1 MTLSRLARTIKAVIL
16 NQDSLTNLRSIE
28 IYYEEEKTWS
38 LPLNLLAQVYQTD
51 KGGVRISGTSKHAY
65 VDFYSILFSSRRDEF
80 LSILECG
87 LGSNNPTVPS
97 NMGITGVPGASLRMW
112 KYFFPNSQVFG
123 FDIDSNIIF
132 QEERI
137 TTFVGDQLNPTEL
150 KASLNK
156 ISTKFD
162 LIIDDGLHSYE
173 SITKM
178 MEACFDFLDTSGVY
192 VVEDLDLDLVKRM
205 RAFLKKFSIDNFH
218 YFVSFR
224 ETNYRDQ
231 GGWLLIIQ
239 KT

>member
-1 MTLSRLARTIKAVIL
+1 
-16 NQDSLTNLRSIE
+16 
-28 IYYEEEKTWS
+28 
-38 LPLNLLAQVYQTD
+38 
-51 KGGVRISGTSKHAY
+51 
-65 VDFYSILFSSRRDEF
+65 
-80 LSILECG
+80 
-87 LGSNNPTVPS
+87 
-97 NMGITGVPGASLRMW
+97 MGITGVPGASLRMW

-150 KASLNK
+150 KASLSK

-192 VVEDLDLDLVKRM
+192 VVEDLDLDLLKRM
-205 RAFLKKFSIDNFH
+205 RAFLKKFSIDHFH

-224 ETNYRDQ
+224 EKNYRDQ